1 MTPWTEYASIVALGI
16 GANSENLPVGLGYG
30 MQGRKIGLAS
40 NLFIAAVTTGAT
52 LVPLA
57 IGERLRGYMPERWP
71 DIIGGLLLILL
82 GFFNVWFDRRRQP
95 SFHFK
100 SEPLRTTPISL
111 GETVVLAG
119 SLSLNNVG
127 LGFAGGIAGLG
138 AGPVAVSVSGF
149 CIVLLWLGQHL
160 GHAIGVRSHA
170 LRWLLL
176 DGNVLIVAAGLA
188 MVIAA

>member
-1 MTPWTEYASIVALGI
+1 MTPWTEYASIVVLGI

-30 MQGRKIGLAS
+30 MQGRRIGVAS

-52 LVPLA
+52 LAPLA

-71 DIIGGLLLILL
+71 DITGGLLLIFL

-95 SFHFK
+95 SFHIE
-100 SEPLRTTPISL
+100 SQPLRAAPISL
-111 GETVVLAG
+111 SETVVLAG

-138 AGPVAVSVSGF
+138 AGPVAVSVAGF
-149 CIVLLWLGQHL
+149 SIVLLWLGQHL
-160 GHAIGVRSHA
+160 GHAIGMRSRA

-176 DGNVLIVAAGLA
+176 DGNILIVAAGLA
-188 MVIAA
+188 MVLAA

>member
-71 DIIGGLLLILL
+71 DIIGG
-82 GFFNVWFDRRRQP
+82 RSS
-95 SFHFK
+95 SFW
-100 SEPLRTTPISL
+100 
-111 GETVVLAG
+111 G
-119 SLSLNNVG
+119 SST
-127 LGFAGGIAGLG
+127 
-138 AGPVAVSVSGF
+138 SG
-149 CIVLLWLGQHL
+149 
-160 GHAIGVRSHA
+160 
-170 LRWLLL
+170 
-176 DGNVLIVAAGLA
+176 LIVAGSPRFTSNQSPFAPRRLA
-188 MVIAA
+188 